1 LKLLETIKAHEGRV
15 FHLDYH
21 QRRLERSLRTLGF
34 EPAIDLKKL
43 LEPPRKGLIRCRV
56 VYDENGAEVGY
67 HPYVPRLF
75 NTLQAVTADT
85 LEYPLKYADRAEL
98 DVLFAR
104 RRSSQDILII
114 KNGLVTDTTI
124 ANVAFYDGEQWFTP
138 AEPLLR
144 GTTRQRLL
152 DEGKLREREIAYA
165 DLKRYEKIAVMN
177 AMLGFVE
184 VRNGIIAPKY
194 A

>member
-1 LKLLETIKAHEGRV
+1 LKLLETIKAYEGRP

-21 QRRLERSLRTLGF
+21 QRRLERSLKTLGF
-34 EPAIDLKKL
+34 DPHIDLKQLVK
-43 LEPPRKGLIRCRV
+43 PPQNGLIRCRV
-56 VYDENGAEVGY
+56 IYDESGVEVSY
-67 HPYVPRLF
+67 HPYMPRLF

-85 LEYPLKYADRAEL
+85 LDYPLKYAERTAL
-98 DVLFAR
+98 DALFAR
-104 RRSSQDILII
+104 RGNSQDVLIV
-114 KNGLVTDTTI
+114 KQGLVTDTTI
-124 ANVAFYDGEQWFTP
+124 ANVAFYEGEQWFTP
-138 AEPLLR
+138 ARPLLL

-152 DEGKLREREIAYA
+152 DEGRVVEREIAYKE
-165 DLKRYEKIAVMN
+165 LSRYERVAVMN